1 MEDMLC
7 LLEAR
12 IAACR
17 ERAGKLEK
25 DLRKDEAVFE
35 KVRENVYDIFKTVLN
50 VAGKQHG
57 DDEEAI
63 RSFFASRLGQI
74 PSSWRQ
80 SLEAARQ
87 HGDTQKAW
95 MEEIK
100 LAVID
105 DITAAFEQ
113 TRRE

>member
-1 MEDMLC
+1 MEDMLRF
-7 LLEAR
+7 LEVR

-17 ERAGKLEK
+17 ERAGQLEN

-35 KVRENVYDIFKTVLN
+35 KVRENVYDIFRTVLN

-63 RSFFASRLGQI
+63 RSFFASRLRQI

-80 SLEAARQ
+80 SLETARQ
-87 HGDTQKAW
+87 HGDTQKVW

>member
-1 MEDMLC
+1 MEDMLRF
-7 LLEAR
+7 LEVR

-17 ERAGKLEK
+17 ERAGQLEN

-35 KVRENVYDIFKTVLN
+35 KVRENVYDIFRTVLK

-57 DDEEAI
+57 DDEAI
-63 RSFFASRLGQI
+63 RSFFASRLRQI